1 MFDPKD
7 PRLDP
12 NESASYTAPPTPQPE
27 TQTERVYADANFTPR
42 DQEPAVPRYYRPE
55 PPIKEPK
62 PKKERRGGMPA
73 AAVVALCLVCALLGG
88 LGGGVVGSL
97 DILNDESPALS
108 APTESPDEA
117 TPTPTPVTTPA
128 PVLSVTSP
136 SADGAISPS
145 AVYELACQQVV
156 GITTEITTTNYW
168 GYTSSSA
175 VTGSGFVVSA
185 DGYILTNHHVIE
197 DAYNG
202 GYDITVM
209 FYDGTEYLAEIIGFE
224 ADNDVALLKIDA
236 AGLNPVTLADSDS
249 IQVGD
254 TVYAVGNPLGELTYT
269 MTTGT
274 ISALDRR
281 ITTDASGTTINMFQL
296 DAAVNSGNSGGPVY
310 NASGEVIGIV
320 TAKYQDTGVEGLGFA
335 VPINDA
341 SYIANELIENGYVS
355 GKAFFGLVP
364 VTVEPNAAQ
373 YYNMVVGACIYSINE
388 GSCAEKAGLKVGDII
403 VKLDDHEITSTE
415 DLETA
420 KKDYRAGDSAVITV
434 YRSGEYLEFP
444 IVFDEY
450 VPAEDPVEP
459 TPEPTPEPEQYPDMD
474 EFFHGNWGFP
484 FGW

>member
-1 MFDPKD
+1 MFEPKD

-12 NESASYTAPPTPQPE
+12 NESASYTAPSAPHPE
-27 TQTERVYADANFTPR
+27 QNAEFRYSDANFTPR
-42 DQEPAVPRYYRPE
+42 DQEPSVPRYYRPE
-55 PPIKEPK
+55 PPRKQPK
-62 PKKERRGGMPA
+62 PKKERRGMPA
-73 AAVVALCLVCALLGG
+73 AAVIALCLVCALLGG
-88 LGGGVVGSL
+88 LGGGIVTSL
-97 DILNDESPALS
+97 VLPDNSSAELS
-108 APTESPDEA
+108 APADPAPDV
-117 TPTPTPVTTPA
+117 TTPSPTPTPA
-128 PVLSVTSP
+128 PVFSVVKP
-136 SADGAISPS
+136 SAEGAMS
-145 AVYELACQQVV
+145 ASAIYELACQQVV

-168 GYTSSSA
+168 GYTTSSA
-175 VTGSGFVVSA
+175 VTGTGFVVSS

-197 DAYNG
+197 NAYTG
-202 GYDITVM
+202 GYDVEVM
-209 FYDGTEYLAEIIGFE
+209 FYDGTEYIAEIIGFE

-236 AGLNPVTLADSDS
+236 TGLNPVTLADSDS
-249 IQVGD
+249 ILVGD

-281 ITTDASGTTINMFQL
+281 ITTDAAGTTINMFQL

-310 NASGEVIGIV
+310 NVNGEVIGIV

-403 VKLDDHEITSTE
+403 VKVDDFEVTSVE

-420 KKDYRAGDSAVITV
+420 KKDYRAGDRAVITV

-450 VPAEDPVEP
+450 VPSEEPVEP
-459 TPEPTPEPEQYPDMD
+459 TPEPTPEPEQYPEMD
-474 EFFHGNWGFP
+474 DFFNGSWGFP
-484 FGW
+484 FFW